1 VASLRGADGLVE
13 GFVAIVEDITER
25 KQQLERAA
33 EIQRELLPQS
43 TPQLQGYDLAGA
55 CRPAQDVAGDFYD
68 WTLSDD
74 GGQLDLTVADV
85 MGKGL
90 GAGLVMAT
98 MRAVLRSAPP
108 ELGPAAR
115 VRLAAEFL
123 PRGTEDDGIFVTL
136 FQARLDLAT
145 GVLRYVDA
153 GHGYGAVRRAG
164 GELVHLTERS
174 LPVGI
179 WPEQEFQEGTVRL
192 EPGDALIVYSD
203 GLVEIGDR
211 TGDLSDYAGELD
223 QAADAQEMVW
233 RLMRH
238 LPAHLGD
245 DVTVLALRCG
255 TGENGWSSGRG
266 LPRPRRSRAD
276 VDLTR
281 AYGPTKLT
289 S

>member
-1 VASLRGADGLVE
+1 
-13 GFVAIVEDITER
+13 
-25 KQQLERAA
+25 
-33 EIQRELLPQS
+33 
-43 TPQLQGYDLAGA
+43 
-55 CRPAQDVAGDFYD
+55 VAGDFYD

-90 GAGLVMAT
+90 GSGLVMAT
-98 MRAVLRSAPP
+98 VRAVLRSAPR

-115 VRLAAEFL
+115 LRLAAEFL
-123 PRGTEDDGIFVTL
+123 PRGAEGDGLFVTL
-136 FQARLDLAT
+136 FHGRLDLAT
-145 GVLRYVDA
+145 GVLTYVDA
-153 GHGYGAVRRAG
+153 GHGYGVVRRAG
-164 GELVHLTERS
+164 GELVQLGERS

-179 WPEQEFQEGTVRL
+179 LPGQEFVEGTVRL

-203 GLVEIGDR
+203 GLLGTGEHA
-211 TGDLSDYAGELD
+211 GDLSEYAGDLEE
-223 QAADAQEMVW
+223 AADAQEMVW